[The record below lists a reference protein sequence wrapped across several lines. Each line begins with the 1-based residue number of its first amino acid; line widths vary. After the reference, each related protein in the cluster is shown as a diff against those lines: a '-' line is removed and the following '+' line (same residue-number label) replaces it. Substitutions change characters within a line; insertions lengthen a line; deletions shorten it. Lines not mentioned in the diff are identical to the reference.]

1 MAGCN
6 FLCLLSL
13 SRVKFL
19 LKESQEILSSS
30 LRLPIRFLS
39 QILDTYSSTRPLLSL
54 GDFYKPVASIQIH
67 H

>member
-1 MAGCN
+1 MAVCD

>member
-1 MAGCN
+1 MAVCD

-19 LKESQEILSSS
+19 LKESQEILSLS
-30 LRLPIRFLS
+30 LRLPISFLS
-39 QILDTYSSTRPLLSL
+39 QLLDTYTRTRPIPSLS
-54 GDFYKPVASIQIH
+54 DFYKPVASIQIH